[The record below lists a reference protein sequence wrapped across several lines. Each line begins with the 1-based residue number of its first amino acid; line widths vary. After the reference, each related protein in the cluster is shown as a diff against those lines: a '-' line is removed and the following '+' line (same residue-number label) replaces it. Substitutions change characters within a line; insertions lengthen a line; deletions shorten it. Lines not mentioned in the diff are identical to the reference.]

1 MVSTSPILR
10 RGALPKILIC
20 ISVLSWQLHAF
31 STTKLLHS
39 RYRTRPLHAAQD
51 RSEQLFQDDDCLD
64 LCDAWDTTIDNTPKV
79 EEVEVRRANTNTK
92 YKMRRRPTRPRW
104 SDHQPTK
111 CKTCNGKGDLIC
123 RFCEETGYL
132 SSMGSSHDTVFYA
145 GMGKDCP
152 VCKDGMETCHDCVGT
167 GYVFTWL
174 KKEA

>member
-1 MVSTSPILR
+1 MMSTGSILHSW
-10 RGALPKILIC
+10 ALTKVLLC

-39 RYRTRPLHAAQD
+39 RYPTRSLHAAQD
-51 RSEQLFQDDDCLD
+51 RSEQIFPEDDCLD
-64 LCDAWDTTIDNTPKV
+64 LCDAWDTTVDNTPK
-79 EEVEVRRANTNTK
+79 VEVRRANTNTN
-92 YKMRRRPTRPRW
+92 YKLRRPRPSIRRW

-111 CKTCNGKGDLIC
+111 CKTCSGNGDLIC

-132 SSMGSSHDTVFYA
+132 SSMGSSHDQVFYA

-152 VCKDGMETCHDCVGT
+152 VCKDGMEVCRDCVGT

-174 KKEA
+174 KEEA